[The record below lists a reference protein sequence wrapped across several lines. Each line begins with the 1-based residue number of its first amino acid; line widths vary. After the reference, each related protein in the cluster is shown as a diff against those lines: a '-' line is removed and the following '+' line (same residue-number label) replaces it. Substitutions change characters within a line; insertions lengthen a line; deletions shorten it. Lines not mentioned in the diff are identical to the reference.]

1 MMAESSRGTT
11 YSHWLNWC
19 RLCAKDD
26 VRGNVKVYTNEKGQG
41 TWDNVMIMAI
51 RRYFEVHMR
60 LEDELSSV
68 LCTECYTLISEL
80 IDFAEHVTKV
90 QAIFE
95 VLRRTETDQNKKL
108 DVFALRQ
115 QYGLCADD
123 WSHIIKPMAVPESV
137 PSPARSLELETE
149 VSVLDLIYHD
159 HVEVF
164 NASGNQDG
172 DTFTLPKPAETIQ
185 ESQEQI
191 LKIAPSDNTPCG
203 ISKQE
208 FIDLGPL
215 FQGEK
220 LMENNLDATA
230 NALEAEDV
238 LIAEPDAINRLNE
251 QIDSNLE
258 ASCGPDECSDE
269 DIKPDVSGNCDDDQE
284 FLQEQPS
291 PATLG
296 IQPPTKNVEKS
307 HTDNYEEKVQ
317 SCNPSKRCRME
328 CERCGKSYR
337 NRASYEKHIDQEEC
351 QRIVR
356 KVKVDRNTSCD
367 LCHKTLSSVSA
378 LRLHKE
384 GMHDNVKPFVCDS
397 CGKQLK
403 TITALNEHK
412 LVHTDSRPF
421 ECPVCKAGFK
431 NRARLKVHCQ
441 IHEDPSFV
449 CNICGKRLQT
459 RRTWNMHKVVHK
471 EERNLKCD
479 VCGALFKRSKTLK
492 THLLSH
498 TGLRPYICNYCGKT
512 FACNANC
519 RSHKLKKHSQEIQQ
533 GDRESLPS
541 RLSVPTLEELRVIT
555 QKLPKD
561 EKQP

>member
-1 MMAESSRGTT
+1 MMAD
-11 YSHWLNWC
+11 SHWLNWC

-95 VLRRTETDQNKKL
+95 VLRRTETEQNKQL
-108 DVFALRQ
+108 DVLALRQ
-115 QYGLCADD
+115 QYGLCEDD
-123 WSHIIKPMAVPESV
+123 WSHIIKPMPVPETE
-137 PSPARSLELETE
+137 PSPAKPIELETE
-149 VSVLDLIYHD
+149 VSVQDLIYQD
-159 HVEVF
+159 HVEVL
-164 NASGNQDG
+164 NESGS
-172 DTFTLPKPAETIQ
+172 LPKQAKRIQGAE
-185 ESQEQI
+185 ESQKQQF
-191 LKIAPSDNTPCG
+191 KNTPSDN
-203 ISKQE
+203 KQE
-208 FIDLGPL
+208 FVDLSPF

-220 LMENNLDATA
+220 LLKNNMDAII
-230 NALEAEDV
+230 NDLEAENV
-238 LIAEPDAINRLNE
+238 LIAEPDFIKRHHE
-251 QIDSNLE
+251 RIDSSLE
-258 ASCGPDECSDE
+258 APCGADDE
-269 DIKPDVSGNCDDDQE
+269 DIKPDVSVNYDDDQE
-284 FLQEQPS
+284 LLHEQPS
-291 PATLG
+291 PATLA
-296 IQPPTKNVEKS
+296 IEPPISASPTDENS
-307 HTDNYEEKVQ
+307 RTDNDETKSKSLRLEH
-317 SCNPSKRCRME
+317 PSKRCRME
-328 CERCGKSYR
+328 CKRCGKTYR

-356 KVKVDRNTSCD
+356 KVKMDKNTSCD

-384 GMHDNVKPFVCDS
+384 GMHENVKPFVCDS

-403 TITALNEHK
+403 TLTALNEHK
-412 LVHTDSRPF
+412 LVHTESRPF

-441 IHEDPSFV
+441 IHEDPSFI
-449 CNICGKRLQT
+449 CNICGKKLQT

-471 EERNLKCD
+471 EERNLKCE

-533 GDRESLPS
+533 GDREGMPS

>member
-1 MMAESSRGTT
+1 MMAESSRETT
-11 YSHWLNWC
+11 HSHWLNWC

-26 VRGNVKVYTNEKGQG
+26 VRGNVKVHTNEKGQG

-95 VLRRTETDQNKKL
+95 VLRRTETDQNKQL
-108 DVFALRQ
+108 DVLALRQ

-123 WSHIIKPMAVPESV
+123 WSHIIKPMPVPESE
-137 PSPARSLELETE
+137 PSPAKSIDFETE
-149 VSVLDLIYHD
+149 DLIYHS
-159 HVEVF
+159 HVQVLDEPV
-164 NASGNQDG
+164 
-172 DTFTLPKPAETIQ
+172 IQ
-185 ESQEQI
+185 EADTSVLPQQAQRIQEN
-191 LKIAPSDNTPCG
+191 APSDHVPCG
-203 ISKQE
+203 VSKQE
-208 FIDLGPL
+208 FVDLGPL
-215 FQGEK
+215 LQGDK
-220 LMENNLDATA
+220 LMENHMDVNA
-230 NALEAEDV
+230 NDLEAEDV
-238 LIAEPDAINRLNE
+238 LIAQPDINQHQM
-251 QIDSNLE
+251 QIDVCPGDS
-258 ASCGPDECSDE
+258 SDE
-269 DIKPDVSGNCDDDQE
+269 DIKPDVSGHCDDDQE
-284 FLQEQPS
+284 FPPS
-291 PATLG
+291 PAEPA
-296 IQPPTKNVEKS
+296 IKPPANVENS
-307 HTDNYEEKVQ
+307 HTDNGQEK
-317 SCNPSKRCRME
+317 SKPCRGEPPSKRCRMD
-328 CERCGKSYR
+328 CERCGKTYR
-337 NRASYEKHIDQEEC
+337 NRASYEKHIEQEEC
-351 QRIVR
+351 QKIVR

-384 GMHDNVKPFVCDS
+384 GMHENVKPYICDS

-431 NRARLKVHCQ
+431 NRARLKVHRQ
-441 IHEDPSFV
+441 IHEDPSFE
-449 CNICGKRLQT
+449 CNICGKKLQT

-492 THLLSH
+492 THLLGH
-498 TGLRPYICNYCGKT
+498 TGLRPYVCNYCGKT

-519 RSHKLKKHSQEIQQ
+519 RSHKLKKHSQEMQQ
-533 GDRESLPS
+533 GQDEESLAT
-541 RLSVPTLEELRVIT
+541 RLSVPTLEELRVIA
-555 QKLPKD
+555 QKLPKA
-561 EKQP
+561 ESSQENTKIKSSSE